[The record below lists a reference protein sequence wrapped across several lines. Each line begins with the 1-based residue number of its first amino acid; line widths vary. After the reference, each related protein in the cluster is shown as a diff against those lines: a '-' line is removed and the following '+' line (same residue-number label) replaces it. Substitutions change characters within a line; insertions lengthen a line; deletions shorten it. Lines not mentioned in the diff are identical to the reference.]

1 MLRILII
8 EDELPAINNLVFELD
23 QLSIDYK
30 VVAQLNSVEESIN
43 WFNTKEAELDLIF
56 MDVQLADGISYNI
69 FKSVN
74 IYTPVIFTTAY
85 DKYLLTS
92 LEHNGIDYLLKPIN
106 PEKLKQSITKFNN
119 LKKHFTI
126 NYLQLLNYMNGERNT
141 ILKDRII
148 VKKGIEFQ
156 SIKTEDIAYFYTDH
170 KLIFLV
176 DKEGK
181 KFMAHANNLSELM
194 QQLNKKLFFRA
205 NRKYIIN
212 INFIRKYKSFE
223 RVKLE
228 VELSI
233 QSPETVVISQE
244 NSSSFKYWIENL

>member
-1 MLRILII
+1 MLRIVIV
-8 EDELPAINNLVFELD
+8 EDEQPAIENLLYELD
-23 QLSIDYK
+23 MLDIDYK
-30 VVAQLNSVEESIN
+30 VMHILKSVEESIP
-43 WFNTKEAELDLIF
+43 WFNSNKADIDLIF

-92 LEHNGIDYLLKPIN
+92 LEHNGIDYLLKPISQ
-106 PEKLKQSITKFNN
+106 EKLSHSITKFNN

-126 NYLQLLNYMNGERNT
+126 NYLQLINYTNSERNT
-141 ILKDRII
+141 IFKDRII

-156 SIKTEDIAYFYTDH
+156 SIKAEDVAYFYTDH

-181 KFMAHANNLSELM
+181 KFMAHANNLTELM
-194 QQLNKKLFFRA
+194 QQLNKKIFFRA

-212 INFIRKYKSFE
+212 INFIRKYKPFD
-223 RVKLE
+223 RVKVE
-228 VELSI
+228 VELFI

-244 NSSSFKYWIENL
+244 NSSSFKNWIENL

>member
-1 MLRILII
+1 MLKLVIV
-8 EDELPAINNLVFELD
+8 EDEQPAIENLLYELEM
-23 QLSIDYK
+23 LEIDYK
-30 VVAQLNSVEESIN
+30 LVHILKSVEESIH
-43 WFNTKEAELDLIF
+43 WFITNEGDIDLIF
-56 MDVQLADGISYNI
+56 MDIQLADGISYNI

-92 LEHNGIDYLLKPIN
+92 LEYNGIDYLLKPISH
-106 PEKLKQSITKFNN
+106 EKLKQSITKFNN

-126 NYLQLLNYMNGERNT
+126 NYLQLLNYTNSERNT
-141 ILKDRII
+141 IFKDRII

-156 SIKTEDIAYFYTDH
+156 SMKAEDVAYFYTDH

-176 DKEGK
+176 DKDGR
-181 KFMAHANNLSELM
+181 KFMAHANNLTELM
-194 QQLNKKLFFRA
+194 SHLNKKIFFRA

-212 INFIRKYKSFE
+212 INFIRKYKPFD
-223 RVKLE
+223 RVKVE
-228 VELSI
+228 VELFI

-244 NSSSFKYWIENL
+244 NSSCFKSWIESL

>member
-1 MLRILII
+1 MLRLVII
-8 EDELPAINNLVFELD
+8 EDEQPAIDNLIYELD
-23 QLSIDYK
+23 MLGIEYK
-30 VVAQLNSVEESIN
+30 LVQILKSVEESIQ
-43 WFNTKEAELDLIF
+43 WFNTNEADIDLIY
-56 MDVQLADGISYNI
+56 MDIQLADGISYNI

-92 LEHNGIDYLLKPIN
+92 LEYNGIDYLLKPIN
-106 PEKLKQSITKFNN
+106 QEKLKQSITKFNN

-126 NYLQLLNYMNGERNT
+126 NYLQLLNYTNSERNS
-141 ILKDRII
+141 IFKDRII

-156 SIKTEDIAYFYTDH
+156 SIKAEDVAYFYTDH

-176 DKEGK
+176 DKDGK
-181 KFMAHANNLSELM
+181 KFMAHANNLTELM
-194 QQLNKKLFFRA
+194 SQLNKRIFFRA

-212 INFIRKYKSFE
+212 INFIRKYKPFD
-223 RVKLE
+223 RVKVE
-228 VELSI
+228 VELFI

-244 NSSSFKYWIENL
+244 NSSSFKHWIESL